1 MKIEVVELKVRQVR
15 SEVVSEPVEN
25 PAGVTAYLDS
35 LDIRMADREMFVV
48 LHLDVRNRVVAH
60 EITSIGSQTASLVH
74 PREVFKSAIL
84 KGACSLILAHN
95 HPSGDP
101 SPSKDDVDLTNRLVE
116 AGRLMGIDVLD
127 HIIVAPPCR
136 NLSMKESGMAF

>member
-1 MKIEVVELKVRQVR
+1 MKIEVVELKVKQVWN
-15 SEVVSEPVEN
+15 ECVSEPVEN
-25 PAGVTAYLDS
+25 PADVTAYLDT

-84 KGACSLILAHN
+84 KGACSIILSHN

-101 SPSKDDVDLTNRLVE
+101 SPSKDDIDLTHRLVE

-127 HIIVAPPCR
+127 HIIVAPPDR
-136 NLSMKESGMAF
+136 NLSMKETGMAF

>member
-1 MKIEVVELKVRQVR
+1 MKIKVVELKVRQVWN
-15 SEVVSEPVEN
+15 EVACEPVEK
-25 PAGVTAYLDS
+25 PGDVTAYLDS
-35 LDIRMADREMFVV
+35 LDIRLADREIFVV
-48 LHLDVRNRVVAH
+48 LHLDVRNRIVAH

-84 KGACSLILAHN
+84 KGACSIILAHN

-116 AGRLMGIDVLD
+116 AGRLIGIDVLD
-127 HIIVAPPCR
+127 HIIIAPPCR
-136 NLSMKESGMAF
+136 YLSMKESGMVF

>member
-1 MKIEVVELKVRQVR
+1 MKIEVVERKVKQIWN
-15 SEVVSEPVEN
+15 EVVSEPVEN
-25 PAGVTAYLDS
+25 PGDVTAYLDT
-35 LDIRMADREMFVV
+35 LDIRSADREMFVV

-84 KGACSLILAHN
+84 KGACSIILSHN

-101 SPSKDDVDLTNRLVE
+101 SPSKDDIDLTHRLVE

-127 HIIVAPPCR
+127 HIIVAPPAR

>member
-1 MKIEVVELKVRQVR
+1 MKIEVVELKVKQVWN
-15 SEVVSEPVEN
+15 EVVSEPVEN
-25 PAGVTAYLDS
+25 PGDVTAYLDR
-35 LDIRMADREMFVV
+35 LDIRSADREMFVV

-84 KGACSLILAHN
+84 KGACSIILSHN

-101 SPSKDDVDLTNRLVE
+101 SPSKDDIDLTHRLVE

-127 HIIVAPPCR
+127 HIIVAPPDR
-136 NLSMKESGMAF
+136 NLSMKETGMAF

>member
-1 MKIEVVELKVRQVR
+1 M
-15 SEVVSEPVEN
+15 
-25 PAGVTAYLDS
+25 
-35 LDIRMADREMFVV
+35 
-48 LHLDVRNRVVAH
+48 
-60 EITSIGSQTASLVH
+60 H

-101 SPSKDDVDLTNRLVE
+101 SPSKDDIDLTHRLVE

-127 HIIVAPPCR
+127 HIIVAPPGCH
-136 NLSMKESGMAF
+136 LSMKENGSAF

>member
-1 MKIEVVELKVRQVR
+1 MKIEVVELKVKQVWN
-15 SEVVSEPVEN
+15 EVVSEPVEN
-25 PAGVTAYLDS
+25 PADVTAYLDT
-35 LDIRMADREMFVV
+35 LDIRISDREMFVV

-84 KGACSLILAHN
+84 KGACSIILSHN

-101 SPSKDDVDLTNRLVE
+101 SPSKDDIDLTHRLVE

-127 HIIVAPPCR
+127 HIIVAPPDR
-136 NLSMKESGMAF
+136 NLSMKETGMAF